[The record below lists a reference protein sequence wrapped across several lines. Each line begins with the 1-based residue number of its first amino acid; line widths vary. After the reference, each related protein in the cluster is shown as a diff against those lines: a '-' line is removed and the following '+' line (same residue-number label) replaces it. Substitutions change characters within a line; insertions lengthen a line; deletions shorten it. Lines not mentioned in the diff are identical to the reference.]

1 MQKKHLYFLLILSA
15 TILLQA
21 CSLKSK
27 IKKADNQFEAGEYFA
42 AGESYR
48 KVFSKV
54 PAKDKEL
61 RARIAFNQAEC
72 SRILNYSN
80 AEPIY
85 NNAIRFG
92 YADSLV
98 YLRYAQA
105 LQRNAKYKEAVKN
118 YSIFL
123 ENDSLNKLAQDG
135 IKVLEYVEFLKANP
149 TAYTVKK
156 FAEFNA
162 RRSYNFSPTFLN
174 ADAEVLFFS
183 SNRVI
188 NNKSVQRNS
197 TVTGLQLSSIYSA
210 RKNAAGKWEK
220 PASIGEEINSKSTD
234 NGACCIS
241 PDGSTMFFTRATQ
254 IANSESGTKI
264 MVSNRAGGTWSVPK
278 ELSIFKD
285 STVSVGHPAL
295 AADGETLYFVSDS
308 QKGRGGKD
316 IWKAKYQ
323 GGECKEI
330 ENLGKEINTEGD
342 EMFPTVRHDGSV
354 YFSSNGHAGLGGLDI
369 FKAVPMKNNHWQVTS
384 MGVPIN
390 SNGDDFSMTFEA
402 KLDKGFFSSN
412 RGESRGYDAI
422 WSFELPQ
429 YEYVLEGKVVDENE
443 TPIPDALIKLVSNTG
458 LNVRVQSKKDGTYRI
473 KLDKNIECVM
483 MASARGYLN
492 KEGRLSTVG
501 MSGNQLINQDFKL
514 TTIYKPIQVENI
526 FYEFGKWDLTA
537 ASEQGLKDLINILT
551 SNPNITIEISA
562 HTDYV
567 GNQDANRQL
576 SEKRAKSVVDYL
588 IAYGIPAARLT
599 SKGYGEDNP
608 FVVNAATA
616 TKHSFLKENDILTES
631 FITKLLPDQIE
642 IANQINRR
650 TEFRVTKTTYK

>member
-1 MQKKHLYFLLILSA
+1 MQKKHLYFILILF
-15 TILLQA
+15 TVIFTQG
-21 CSLKSK
+21 CSLNSHL
-27 IKKADNQFEAGEYFA
+27 KKADKQYEAGEYFA

-48 KVFSKV
+48 KLFSKI

-61 RARIAFNQAEC
+61 RARVAFNQAEC

-98 YLRYAQA
+98 FLRYAQA
-105 LQRNAKYKEAVKN
+105 LQRNTKYKDASKN
-118 YSIFL
+118 YSIYL
-123 ENDSLNKLAQDG
+123 QKDSLNTLAQNG
-135 IKVLEYVEFLKANP
+135 IKVLQYVEFLKANP
-149 TAYTVKK
+149 TSYTVKK
-156 FAEFNA
+156 FDTFNA
-162 RRSYNFSPTFLN
+162 RRSYNFSPVFLN
-174 ADAEVLFFS
+174 ADADVLFFS

-188 NNKSVQRNS
+188 NNKVVQRNT
-197 TVTGLQLSSIYSA
+197 TVTGLQMSSIYSA

-220 PASIGEEINSKSTD
+220 PEAIGEEINSKSTD
-234 NGACCIS
+234 NGACCFT
-241 PDGSTMFFTRATQ
+241 PDGTAMLFTRATQ
-254 IANSESGTKI
+254 IDNSDSGTQI
-264 MVSNRAGGTWSVPK
+264 MVSNRAGGTWSEPK
-278 ELSIFKD
+278 KLTIFKD
-285 STVSVGHPAL
+285 STVSVGQPAF
-295 AADGETLYFVSDS
+295 APDGETLYFVSDS
-308 QKGRGGKD
+308 PHGRGGKD

-342 EMFPTVRHDGSV
+342 EMFPTVRYDGTL

-369 FKAVPMKNNHWQVTS
+369 FKAVPTKNDHWQVS
-384 MGVPIN
+384 NMGIPIN
-390 SNGDDFSMTFEA
+390 SNGDDFGMTFEA
-402 KLDKGFFSSN
+402 KLDKGYFTSN
-412 RGESRGYDAI
+412 RGETRGYDAI

-429 YEYVLEGKVVDENE
+429 YEYILEGKVVDENQN
-443 TPIPDALIKLVSNTG
+443 PIPEAQVKLVSNTG
-458 LNVRVQSKKDGTYRI
+458 LNVRVQTKKDGTYRI
-473 KLDKNIECVM
+473 KVDKDMQCVM

-492 KEGRLSTVG
+492 KEGKISTTG

-514 TTIYKPIQVENI
+514 STIYKPIQVENI
-526 FYEFGKWDLTA
+526 FYEFGKWDLTP
-537 ASEQGLKDLINILT
+537 ASEKGLKDLINILT

-567 GNQDANRQL
+567 GNQDTNKQL

-608 FVVNAATA
+608 FVVDAVNAA
-616 TKHSFLKENDILTES
+616 KYSFLKENDILNES
-631 FITKLLPDQIE
+631 FVTKLLPDQQE

-650 TEFRVTKTTYK
+650 TEFRVLKTTYK

>member
-1 MQKKHLYFLLILSA
+1 MQKKHLYFILILF
-15 TILLQA
+15 TVIFTQG
-21 CSLKSK
+21 CSLNSHL
-27 IKKADNQFEAGEYFA
+27 KKADKQYEAGEYFA

-48 KVFSKV
+48 KLFSKI

-61 RARIAFNQAEC
+61 RARVAFNQAEC

-92 YADSLV
+92 YNDSLV
-98 YLRYAQA
+98 FLRYAQA
-105 LQRNAKYKEAVKN
+105 LQRNTKYKDASKN
-118 YSIFL
+118 YSIYL
-123 ENDSLNKLAQDG
+123 QKDSLNTLAQNG
-135 IKVLEYVEFLKANP
+135 IKVLQYVEFLKANP

-156 FAEFNA
+156 FDTFNA
-162 RRSYNFSPTFLN
+162 RRSYNFSPVFLN
-174 ADAEVLFFS
+174 ADADVLFFS

-188 NNKSVQRNS
+188 NNKVVQRNT
-197 TVTGLQLSSIYSA
+197 TVTGLQMSSIYSA

-220 PASIGEEINSKSTD
+220 PEAIGEEINSKSTD
-234 NGACCIS
+234 NGACCFT
-241 PDGSTMFFTRATQ
+241 PDGTAMLFTRATQ
-254 IANSESGTKI
+254 IDNSDSGTQI
-264 MVSNRAGGTWSVPK
+264 MVSNRAGGAWSEPK
-278 ELSIFKD
+278 KLTIFKD
-285 STVSVGHPAL
+285 STVSVGQPAF
-295 AADGETLYFVSDS
+295 APDGETLYFVSDS
-308 QKGRGGKD
+308 PHGRGGKD

-342 EMFPTVRHDGSV
+342 EMFPTVRYDGTL

-369 FKAVPMKNNHWQVTS
+369 FKAVPTKNDHWQVS
-384 MGVPIN
+384 NMGIPIN
-390 SNGDDFSMTFEA
+390 SNGDDFGMTFEA
-402 KLDKGFFSSN
+402 KLDKGYFTSN
-412 RGESRGYDAI
+412 RGETRGYDAI

-429 YEYVLEGKVVDENE
+429 YEYILEGKVVDENQN
-443 TPIPDALIKLVSNTG
+443 PIPEAQVKLVSNTG
-458 LNVRVQSKKDGTYRI
+458 LNVRVQTKKDGTYRI
-473 KLDKNIECVM
+473 KVDKDMQCVM

-492 KEGRLSTVG
+492 KEGKISTTG

-514 TTIYKPIQVENI
+514 STIYKPIQVENI
-526 FYEFGKWDLTA
+526 FYEFGKWDLTP
-537 ASEQGLKDLINILT
+537 ASEKGLKDLINILT

-567 GNQDANRQL
+567 GNQDTNKQL

-608 FVVNAATA
+608 FVVDAVNAA
-616 TKHSFLKENDILTES
+616 KYSFLKENDILNES
-631 FITKLLPDQIE
+631 FVTKLLPDQQE

-650 TEFRVTKTTYK
+650 TEFRVLKTTYK

>member
-1 MQKKHLYFLLILSA
+1 MQKKHLYFVLILSA
-15 TILLQA
+15 IIIAQG
-21 CSLKSK
+21 CSLNSH
-27 IKKADNQFEAGEYFA
+27 IKKADKQYAAGEYFA

-48 KVFSKV
+48 KLFSKI

-98 YLRYAQA
+98 FLRYAQA
-105 LQRNAKYKEAVKN
+105 LQRNAKYKDASKN
-118 YSIFL
+118 YSIFF
-123 ENDSLNKLAQDG
+123 EKDSLNSLAQNG
-135 IKVLEYVEFLKANP
+135 IKVLEYVEYLKANP

-156 FAEFNA
+156 FDVFNA
-162 RRSYNFSPTFLN
+162 RRSYNFCPTFLN
-174 ADAEVLFFS
+174 ADADVLFFS
-183 SNRVI
+183 SNRLI
-188 NNKSVQRNS
+188 NNKVVQRNS
-197 TVTGLQLSSIYSA
+197 TVTGLQMSSIYSA

-220 PASIGEEINSKSTD
+220 PEAIGEEINSKSTD
-234 NGACCIS
+234 NGACCFT
-241 PDGSTMFFTRATQ
+241 PDGTAMLFTRATQ
-254 IANSESGTKI
+254 IDNSDSGTQI
-264 MVSNRAGGTWSVPK
+264 MVSNRAGGTWSEPK
-278 ELSIFKD
+278 KLTIFKD
-285 STVSVGHPAL
+285 STISVGHPAF
-295 AADGETLYFVSDS
+295 APDGETLYFVSDS
-308 QKGRGGKD
+308 PHGRGGKD

-323 GGECKEI
+323 AGECKEI

-342 EMFPTVRHDGSV
+342 EMFPTVRYDGTL

-369 FKAVPMKNNHWQVTS
+369 FKAVPLKNNHWQVS
-384 MGVPIN
+384 NMGVPIN
-390 SNGDDFSMTFEA
+390 SNGDDFGMTFEA
-402 KLDKGFFSSN
+402 KLEKGYFTSN
-412 RGESRGYDAI
+412 RGETRGYDAI

-429 YEYVLEGKVVDENE
+429 YEYVLEGKVVDENQN
-443 TPIPDALIKLVSNTG
+443 PIPDALVKLVSNTG

-473 KLDKNIECVM
+473 KVDKDMQCVM

-492 KEGRLSTVG
+492 KEGKVSTTG

-514 TTIYKPIQVENI
+514 STIYKPIQVENI
-526 FYEFGKWDLTA
+526 FYEFGKWDLTP
-537 ASEQGLKDLINILT
+537 ASEKGLKDLINILT

-567 GNQDANRQL
+567 GNQDTNKQL

-588 IAYGIPAARLT
+588 IAYGIPAARL
-599 SKGYGEDNP
+599 SWKGYGEDNP
-608 FVVNAATA
+608 FVVDAATA
-616 TKHSFLKENDILTES
+616 TKYSFLKENDVLSES
-631 FITKLLPDQIE
+631 FVTKLQPDQQE

-650 TEFRVTKTTYK
+650 TEFRVLKTTYK

>member
-1 MQKKHLYFLLILSA
+1 MQKKHLYFILILS
-15 TILLQA
+15 TVIFTQG
-21 CSLKSK
+21 CSLNSHL
-27 IKKADNQFEAGEYFA
+27 KKADKQYEAGEYFA

-48 KVFSKV
+48 KLFSKI

-61 RARIAFNQAEC
+61 RARVAFNQAEC

-92 YADSLV
+92 YTDSLV
-98 YLRYAQA
+98 FLRYAQA
-105 LQRNAKYKEAVKN
+105 LQRNTKYKDASKN
-118 YSIFL
+118 YSIYL
-123 ENDSLNKLAQDG
+123 QKDSLNTLAQNG
-135 IKVLEYVEFLKANP
+135 IKVLQYVEFLKANP

-156 FAEFNA
+156 FDTFNA
-162 RRSYNFSPTFLN
+162 RRSYNFSPEFLN
-174 ADAEVLFFS
+174 ADADVLFFS

-188 NNKSVQRNS
+188 NNKVVQRNT
-197 TVTGLQLSSIYSA
+197 TVTGLQMSSIYSA

-220 PASIGEEINSKSTD
+220 PEAIGEEINSKSTD
-234 NGACCIS
+234 NGACCFT
-241 PDGSTMFFTRATQ
+241 PDGTAMLFTRATQ
-254 IANSESGTKI
+254 IDNSDSGTQI
-264 MVSNRAGGTWSVPK
+264 MVSNRAGGAWSEPK
-278 ELSIFKD
+278 KLTIFKD
-285 STVSVGHPAL
+285 STVSVGQPAF
-295 AADGETLYFVSDS
+295 APDGETLYFVSDS
-308 QKGRGGKD
+308 PHGRGGKD

-342 EMFPTVRHDGSV
+342 EMFPTVRYDGTL

-369 FKAVPMKNNHWQVTS
+369 FKAVPTKNDHWQVS
-384 MGVPIN
+384 NMGIPIN
-390 SNGDDFSMTFEA
+390 SNGDDFGMTFEA
-402 KLDKGFFSSN
+402 KLDKGYFTSN
-412 RGESRGYDAI
+412 RGETRGYDAI

-429 YEYVLEGKVVDENE
+429 YEYILEGKVVDENQN
-443 TPIPDALIKLVSNTG
+443 PIPEAQVKLVSNTG
-458 LNVRVQSKKDGTYRI
+458 LNVRVQTKKDGTYRI
-473 KLDKNIECVM
+473 KVDKDMQCVM

-492 KEGRLSTVG
+492 KEGKISTTG

-514 TTIYKPIQVENI
+514 STIYKPIQVENI
-526 FYEFGKWDLTA
+526 FYEFGKWDLTP
-537 ASEQGLKDLINILT
+537 ASEKGLKDLINILT

-567 GNQDANRQL
+567 GNQDTNKQL

-608 FVVNAATA
+608 FVVDAVNAA
-616 TKHSFLKENDILTES
+616 KYSFLKENDILNES
-631 FITKLLPDQIE
+631 FVTKLLPDQQE

-650 TEFRVTKTTYK
+650 TEFRVLKTTYK